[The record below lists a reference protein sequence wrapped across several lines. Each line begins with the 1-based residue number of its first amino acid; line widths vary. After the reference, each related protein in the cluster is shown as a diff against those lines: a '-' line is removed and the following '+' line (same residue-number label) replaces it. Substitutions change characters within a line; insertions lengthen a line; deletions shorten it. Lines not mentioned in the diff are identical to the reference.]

1 MGVPTGVLLP
11 KDGQMA
17 VANPKTAELN
27 KRLLLQM
34 AQQPPELDLPLGPG
48 DLIDISVFEVEELS
62 HLKARI
68 PLRGTIIL
76 PLIGPVQA
84 AGRTAIELQDHLRQR
99 LQQRYMHDPQVSVF
113 VEEQR
118 SQSISIVGA
127 VRNGGIYQLSTRLR
141 LADGLALAGGLAD
154 DADRVVYVIR
164 RVPADALTQANTD
177 GNAPGATGLAA
188 RPTAAPAGS
197 ALAAATPQPLMH
209 EAMVAVDLE
218 ALVSGQAELNLP
230 LQAGDVIHAP
240 WAGSFYVGG
249 EVQRPGSFLLKSRT
263 TLDQAIVAAGGVKDV
278 ADWDDIRL
286 YRPTASGEPEVQQ
299 FSMKAFEKGEV
310 APELH
315 KNDVVIVGK
324 SEGKAILYGL
334 RDFFRFGWGASLPL

>member
-1 MGVPTGVLLP
+1 
-11 KDGQMA
+11 
-17 VANPKTAELN
+17 
-27 KRLLLQM
+27 M

-127 VRNGGIYQLSTRLR
+127 VRNGGVYPLSTRLR
-141 LADGLALAGGLAD
+141 LADALALAGGLTD
-154 DADRVVYVIR
+154 DADRMVYVIR
-164 RVPADALTQANTD
+164 RVPAQAATPPNAD
-177 GNAPGATGLAA
+177 GHAPKGPNLAA
-188 RPTAAPAGS
+188 LSSAAPAGA
-197 ALAAATPQPLMH
+197 ALATAITQPAMH
-209 EAMVAVDLE
+209 EAMVAIDLE
-218 ALVSGQAELNLP
+218 SLVSGQAELNLP
-230 LQAGDVIHAP
+230 LQASDVIHAP

-263 TLDQAIVAAGGVKDV
+263 TLDQAIVAAGGVKEL

-286 YRPTASGEPEVQQ
+286 YRSTGHGEPEVQP
-299 FSMKAFEKGEV
+299 FSLNAFEKGEPP
-310 APELH
+310 PELR

-334 RDFFRFGWGASLPL
+334 RDFFRFGWGASVPL